1 MVNVRVIVGL
11 VFILIL
17 ILVVGGTAWYFL
29 VHKPAQ
35 KVFVQETQKTISL
48 IEKEFPEDLERF
60 NPRIAEYRTK
70 FVGQARKATSL
81 KELNLILLQAQERGA
96 LERKRAEKIEELEK
110 VFTGPSDFMLKFGNA
125 RKELLRARINDATT
139 IEQIIA
145 VDVVAMLAEAW
156 RDYRVAQIT
165 QIPQRTVVMIRREK
179 DEPPEMIV
187 VSKEQALEMIEQA
200 SIAKSIDLLKEL
212 EMEPEIVAV
221 PLLLERRQ
229 AASGLLD
236 TGYVVDIF
244 MEVEEREREQVIEE
258 EIEGKK
264 VRRTVKMPIK
274 PVVRGALVLGVIRGE
289 DKSGRI
295 ELSETEEIRK
305 EGEGSESKSSTIEDE
320 TIEESRKSEGR
331 IEQTLEKRYRITLQD
346 LLKAAS
352 AGKVNRSFVSGMLSK
367 YAWELAQLEA
377 QANLGE
383 LEIDYLVLV
392 AVPVE
397 VAGEINQNQD
407 KVTLMPQ
414 PFNPNNTWYQDVLE
428 KIWG

>member
-1 MVNVRVIVGL
+1 MVNVRAVVGL
-11 VFILIL
+11 LFILTI
-17 ILVVGGTAWYFL
+17 ILVVGGTAWYL
-29 VHKPAQ
+29 LIHKPAQ
-35 KVFVQETQKTISL
+35 DVIVRETRKTVNL

-60 NPRIAEYRTK
+60 NPRIAEYRTR
-70 FVGQARKATSL
+70 FVTQARTATSL
-81 KELNLILLQAQERGA
+81 KELNLILIQAQERGA
-96 LERKRAEKIEELEK
+96 LERKRAEKIKELEN
-110 VFTGPSDFMLKFGNA
+110 VFTGPNDFMLKFGSA
-125 RKELLRARINDATT
+125 RKELLRAQINDAMT
-139 IEQIIA
+139 IEQIVAI
-145 VDVVAMLAEAW
+145 DIVAMLAEAW
-156 RDYRVAQIT
+156 RDYRVDQIT
-165 QIPQRTVVMIRREK
+165 RIPQRTVVMIRREK
-179 DEPPEMIV
+179 GEPPEMIV
-187 VSKEQALEMIEQA
+187 VSKEQALEMIQQA

-212 EMEPEIVAV
+212 DMEPEIVAV
-221 PLLLERRQ
+221 PLLLERRR

-244 MEVEEREREQVIEE
+244 IEVEEREREKVIEE

-264 VRRTVKMPIK
+264 VKRTVKMPIK

-305 EGEGSESKSSTIEDE
+305 EGEGSESKSSTIDEE
-320 TIEESRKSEGR
+320 TIEENRKSEGR

-367 YAWELAQLEA
+367 YAWELTQLEA

-383 LEIDYLVLV
+383 LEVDYLVLV

-414 PFNPNNTWYQDVLE
+414 PFNPNNTWYNDVLN